1 VLAPERHSR
10 RDLLAAAAI
19 VVVVAVAA
27 AVVWVRSDARA
38 TTSITAASPLPA
50 LVPAAA
56 PPTSLTPLWTAP
68 SAATRVPAVAA
79 GAVVTGDGSGV
90 QGRDPSTGTVVWS
103 YTRDLALCAVT
114 AEWSRAVAV
123 YRDGQGCSQVTSLEG
138 ATGERGPQRSSE
150 ADDAVT
156 LTGDGTYLTS
166 VGSTRLEVWRSDL
179 VRTLEYGRVDQLISP
194 GFQPR
199 TGCTLRSAASVPA
212 RLTVVETCP
221 GDAADR
227 LTLLDP
233 APADAAK
240 PEVRASVL
248 LPSSGAR
255 VLAVTATEE
264 AVLLPGADGGPQV
277 AVYSGAGVLLSQAPV
292 PLTAADL
299 AALTSSPVLPTVAT
313 GAVTVVTVGTT
324 ALALGSSDLALRWST
339 AGVLG
344 AGTLVGGALLVPT
357 DGAVTE
363 LDPAT
368 GTVGR
373 AVPVDRGGWAGPVE
387 LSTAGPVLLEQRG
400 PTLAA
405 LGS

>member
-1 VLAPERHSR
+1 MLAPERRSR

-19 VVVVAVAA
+19 VVAVVVLA

-38 TTSITAASPLPA
+38 TTSVTAASPLPA
-50 LVPAAA
+50 LVPATTV
-56 PPTSLTPLWTAP
+56 PSTLTPVWTAP
-68 SAATRVPAVAA
+68 SASTATPAVAS

-90 QGRDPSTGTVVWS
+90 QGRDPATGTVVWS
-103 YTRDLALCAVT
+103 YTRDLPLCAVAAQWT
-114 AEWSRAVAV
+114 RAVAV

-150 ADDAVT
+150 ADDAVV

-179 VRTLEYGRVDQLISP
+179 VRTLEYGRVEQLISP

-199 TGCTLRSAASVPA
+199 TGCTLVSAASVPA
-212 RLTVVETCP
+212 RLTVVERCP
-221 GDAADR
+221 GDATDR
-227 LTLLDP
+227 LTLLGP
-233 APADAAK
+233 APSDGAK
-240 PEVRASVL
+240 PETEGSVL

-255 VLAVTATEE
+255 VLATTSDQE
-264 AVLLPGADGGPQV
+264 AVLLPEAEGGPQV
-277 AVYSGAGVLLSQAPV
+277 AVYTGAGVLVSQQPV

-299 AALTSSPVLPTVAT
+299 AALPSSPVLPTVST

-324 ALALGSSDLALRWST
+324 ALALGTDDLALRWST
-339 AGVLG
+339 SGVLG
-344 AGTLVGGALLVPT
+344 AGTLVAGTLLVPT
-357 DGAVTE
+357 EGAVTE
-363 LDPAT
+363 LDATT

-373 AVPVDRGGWAGPVE
+373 TIAVDRPGWTGPVE
-387 LSTAGPVLLEQRG
+387 LSTAGTVLLEQRG

-405 LGS
+405 LAF